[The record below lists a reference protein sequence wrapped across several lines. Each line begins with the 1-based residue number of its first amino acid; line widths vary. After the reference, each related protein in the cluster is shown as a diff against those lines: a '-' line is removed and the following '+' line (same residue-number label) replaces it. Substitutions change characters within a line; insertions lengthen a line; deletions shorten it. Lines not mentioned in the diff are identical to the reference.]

1 MSNFCF
7 FTLGFLGTAMHSHAC
22 TTHLWHGLPSS
33 QANLALIQFA
43 QAFLIPLGMWLINNR
58 LQVLVVMICGNCR
71 GDREFTPDTNQKNRF
86 CGALRKADQKKTSF
100 RTSGRTFWRLL
111 VYNPI
116 SPSISS
122 LFLHL
127 ISVSSTPS
135 HCFYPIV
142 IFSVPFIDGMN
153 NKPTHGWAQP

>member
-58 LQVLVVMICGNCR
+58 LQVLVVMICG
-71 GDREFTPDTNQKNRF
+71 DREFTPDNQTKKIGFAGLCAKPTKKKLLFAR
-86 CGALRKADQKKTSF
+86 GAHFLAPASLQSHLSLHF
-100 RTSGRTFWRLL
+100 QPFPASHLC
-111 VYNPI
+111 VVN
-116 SPSISS
+116 SISLLLS
-122 LFLHL
+122 NCH
-127 ISVSSTPS
+127 
-135 HCFYPIV
+135 
-142 IFSVPFIDGMN
+142 IFGAFHRWDE
-153 NKPTHGWAQP
+153 